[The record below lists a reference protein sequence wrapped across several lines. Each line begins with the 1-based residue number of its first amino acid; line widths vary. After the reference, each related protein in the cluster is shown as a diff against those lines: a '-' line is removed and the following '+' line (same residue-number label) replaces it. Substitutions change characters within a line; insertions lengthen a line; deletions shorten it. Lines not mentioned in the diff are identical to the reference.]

1 MQYTTEG
8 KIQEPYYLSG
18 AQVDL
23 LAAGKSV
30 FQGNSA
36 GFFKSLMGAAKG
48 AFDARQSD
56 AKARKYN
63 TSPADVIQWSG
74 CKDDQTV
81 RLRAAG
87 RGLIAERRHGRGGES
102 YRSDVLCESMYVAPA
117 TSLSSEFHRGA
128 HQIPSTELPAAPGL
142 GESGNGWQIRAEA
155 PAIRVP
161 SYVLT
166 CLCCLF
172 LFTLSS
178 LSLEANGSYRHGLD
192 VRRVVSIV

>member
-1 MQYTTEG
+1 
-8 KIQEPYYLSG
+8 
-18 AQVDL
+18 
-23 LAAGKSV
+23 
-30 FQGNSA
+30 
-36 GFFKSLMGAAKG
+36 MGAAKG
-48 AFDARQSD
+48 AFDAKQSD
-56 AKARKYN
+56 AKARKNN

-81 RLRAAG
+81 RMRAAG
-87 RGLIAERRHGRGGES
+87 RGLIAERRHGGGGES

-128 HQIPSTELPAAPGL
+128 HQIPSTELPAAPGV
-142 GESGNGWQIRAEA
+142 GESGNGRQIRAEA

-172 LFTLSS
+172 LFSALSS
-178 LSLEANGSYRHGLD
+178 LSSETNGSYRHGLD
-192 VRRVVSIV
+192 VRGVVAIARVLVKSIGNVHV